1 MLRAMDELLSIGR
14 FARLARLTVG
24 ALRHYHEHGL
34 LAPARIDPETGYR
47 SYARSQLDDARL
59 VGRLRE
65 LGLSLPDV
73 RDFLAADPAE
83 RRRRLSVHRSR
94 TLAVLARTQRQ
105 IHWLNRAI
113 DHQEPIMPTTAS
125 HPSDAPDAAVH
136 RRLAV
141 DLFNQTWTLLESPN
155 RTPMQDDEMLHAAH
169 ASRYHWGVVGAPVN
183 LARGE
188 WQCSRVYITLGRA
201 EPAEWHARRCLALA
215 EEQDLGA
222 FDVAVAHEAL
232 GRALRLAGD
241 HAGAEAAVA
250 RARELVAGITDDED
264 RDLVL
269 SDLATV

>member
-1 MLRAMDELLSIGR
+1 MLRAMDGLLSIGR
-14 FARLARLTVG
+14 FARLAGLTVG

-34 LAPARIDPETGYR
+34 LAPTRIDPETGYR

-73 RDFLAADPAE
+73 RDFLAADAAE
-83 RRRRLSVHRSR
+83 RRSRLSEHRSR
-94 TLAVLARTQRQ
+94 MLAVLARTQRQ

-113 DHQEPIMPTTAS
+113 DHEEPIMPVTSPAAT
-125 HPSDAPDAAVH
+125 DATDAAVH

-141 DLFNQTWTLLESPN
+141 DLFNHTWTLLEATD

-169 ASRYHWGVVGAPVN
+169 ASRHHWGVVGSATN
-183 LARGE
+183 RARGE
-188 WQCSRVYITLGRA
+188 WQCSRVYVTLGRA
-201 EPAEWHARRCLALA
+201 EPAEWHARRCLSLA
-215 EEQDLGA
+215 EGHGLGA
-222 FDVAVAHEAL
+222 FDVAAAHEAL

-250 RARELVAGITDDED
+250 RARELAAGIVDDED
-264 RDLVL
+264 RELVL
-269 SDLATV
+269 ADLATV